1 MSQHSASPRLE
12 ALESS
17 VSEIQERMSEL
28 VGMLRQLTTETRTAG
43 DGRRG
48 EESGGARRDAPHI
61 YSSGTR
67 RGPLTAATGYRV
79 TAVQDE
85 GAGEATAARNF
96 PVHHRAASEPADT
109 RPGLPTGVGP
119 MIDVRSGE
127 ARDPYLAGYNRI
139 GPGERRPSR
148 RI

>member
-1 MSQHSASPRLE
+1 MSQHSTSPRLE

-48 EESGGARRDAPHI
+48 EESGGARRDAAHI

-85 GAGEATAARNF
+85 GAGELQ
-96 PVHHRAASEPADT
+96 
-109 RPGLPTGVGP
+109 RPGISPSTTGLHQNQPTQDQGFQQ
-119 MIDVRSGE
+119 E
-127 ARDPYLAGYNRI
+127 WAR
-139 GPGERRPSR
+139 
-148 RI
+148 